1 MMSRKATAASE
12 IHLIQISKVAKSSQ
26 EFGTVTPFFR
36 SNLPRGKQ
44 SVGSGDE
51 RDERGYKG
59 SLAGWSLEGE
69 KFQIIRCIQVDLRRL
84 IQDNSSGTEKL
95 NSAEDSS
102 SKPLV
107 LWLNGGPCFSSIGSV
122 AFTELG
128 PFRVNPDGKTL
139 WYNKYAWNN
148 VANVVFLESPAG
160 VGFSYSNKTPDYVTG
175 DKQTAA
181 DDYTFLV
188 NWLESYA
195 GHYVPQL
202 ADLVLQHNK
211 ITNQTVINLKGIAE
225 NASWYCWWSISP
237 SSSTKSVISRVY
249 ARSNQGGN
257 NLMLKGWPLTVSTV
271 V

>member
-1 MMSRKATAASE
+1 M
-12 IHLIQISKVAKSSQ
+12 L
-26 EFGTVTPFFR
+26 
-36 SNLPRGKQ
+36 
-44 SVGSGDE
+44 
-51 RDERGYKG
+51 
-59 SLAGWSLEGE
+59 W
-69 KFQIIRCIQVDLRRL
+69 
-84 IQDNSSGTEKL
+84 
-95 NSAEDSS
+95 AEDSS

-107 LWLNGGPCFSSIGSV
+107 LWLNGGPCFSSIRSV

-188 NWLESYA
+188 NWLERKMLHGTA
-195 GHYVPQL
+195 GGVSPQ
-202 ADLVLQHNK
+202 VQ
-211 ITNQTVINLKGIAE
+211 
-225 NASWYCWWSISP
+225 
-237 SSSTKSVISRVY
+237 
-249 ARSNQGGN
+249 ARIDNILLILGSNQGGN